1 MKIKVIQL
9 GKTKEAWLKQALE
22 HYQQRLEPFCSLEI
36 LTLPDVSVKTV
47 NSPNE
52 VMQKEAAAVWKAIN
66 TDDYVILLDEK
77 GKQQNSFEFAGFLN
91 ILSDKKIVFVI
102 GGVYGT
108 AVELSQRADQVIAL
122 SRLTFTH
129 RIVRLVL
136 LEQVYRAMMINH
148 NRKYHY

>member
-1 MKIKVIQL
+1 M
-9 GKTKEAWLKQALE
+9 
-22 HYQQRLEPFCSLEI
+22 EI